1 MSDLLKAWYI
11 FLILGL
17 FTFLSITF
25 IGEAPPQ
32 LSSKIALPHNL
43 LVSIANNLRL
53 NISAVLDRRN
63 HQLEIAE
70 LSEELAASVSKT
82 VSLNCSLRAFARF

>member
-63 HQLEIAE
+63 HPQLEIAE
-70 LSEELAASVSKT
+70 LSEELWPPSAKP
-82 VSLNCSLRAFARF
+82 